1 MKKLSALLCAVLLLL
16 SLSGCGLPDGNI
28 ETLLSPPAPS
38 GELYDVWQVLKGLT
52 TEKITLKYPSGG
64 EYRSA
69 IISKDLNGDSVS
81 EAVAFY
87 STTLDN
93 VTTMHINLIAKSG
106 NKWASFGDV
115 SLVATGVEKVEFADI
130 NGDGIEEIVVGWNVY
145 GSVQKSVGVY
155 ELGKAGLVS
164 RILENHTSYIC
175 RDFDFDSNP
184 DLLVINKDS
193 IKNISAAKLLDLA
206 EEGAKELGSC
216 MLDAAV
222 TEYLEP
228 IVFSLENKTAVYID
242 GIKGSGMITEMLV
255 IENNVITNL
264 SFSAGTNTAFD
275 TYRSTAA
282 TALDINDDGNY
293 DIPIPY
299 LLTQGATA
307 NENIYK
313 TNWYSFDGTGIS
325 LTASTIMN
333 YTDGYF
339 IEIPEKWDST
349 ITASLNV
356 SQKSLTIYR
365 LNNVTGTSAE
375 ILLKIS
381 ATAKADGLVS
391 APQGSFA
398 IAETESNI
406 YYVMLGDYQ
415 GIEALSVSELKKMF
429 HIISKTEG

>member
-1 MKKLSALLCAVLLLL
+1 MKKLLALLCAVLLLF

-38 GELYDVWQVLKGLT
+38 GELYDVWRIVKELT
-52 TEKITLKYPSGG
+52 ADTATLKYPSSG

-69 IISKDLNGDSVS
+69 IITKDLNGDAVS

-93 VTTMHINLIAKSG
+93 VTSMHISLIAKSG
-106 NKWASFGDV
+106 DEWTSFGDV
-115 SLVATGVEKVEFADI
+115 SLVATGVERVDFADI
-130 NGDGIEEIVVGWNVY
+130 NGDGTLEIVVGWNVY

-155 ELGKAGLVS
+155 ELGKTGLVS

-184 DLLVINKDS
+184 DLLIINKDT
-193 IKNISAAKLLDLA
+193 IKNLSTAKLLDLA
-206 EEGAKELGSC
+206 EEGAKELGTC
-216 MLDAAV
+216 PLDASV

-228 IVFSLENKTAVYID
+228 IVFSLDKKTAVYID
-242 GIKGSGMITEMLV
+242 GFKGTGMVTEMLV
-255 IENNVITNL
+255 IENNIITNL
-264 SFSAGTNTAFD
+264 SFSGGTNTAFD
-275 TYRSTAA
+275 TYRA
-282 TALDINDDGNY
+282 TASPTLDINGDGNY

-299 LLTQGATA
+299 LLTQGASA
-307 NENIYK
+307 NENVYK

-325 LTASTIMN
+325 LAASTVMN
-333 YTDGYF
+333 YEDGYF

-349 ITASLNV
+349 ITASLNL
-356 SQKSLTIYR
+356 SQRSLTIYK
-365 LNNVTGTSAE
+365 LNNITGTSAE
-375 ILLKIS
+375 ILLKIT
-381 ATAKADGLVS
+381 ATAKEDGLVS

-398 IAETESNI
+398 IAETDSTI
-406 YYVMLGDYQ
+406 YYATLGAYQ
-415 GIEALSVSELKKMF
+415 GYEALSVGELKQLF